1 MCSSVTE
8 ENPSMLVIMLS
19 KQVEVVLLI
28 LVGSF
33 IVTMRPKL
41 LIVEINVLAFRVF
54 DNKSMLKS
62 PANMI
67 SAFSFTQWSYIYDNF
82 SRKMSKLSEVESGLY
97 TQIKIIFLFFWHIC
111 AAQHSKANGTLKL
124 LMSVLVLKMMLSLR

>member
-19 KQVEVVLLI
+19 KQVEVVLQI

-62 PANMI
+62 SARI
-67 SAFSFTQWSYIYDNF
+67 SAFSFTQWSNI
-82 SRKMSKLSEVESGLY
+82 
-97 TQIKIIFLFFWHIC
+97 
-111 AAQHSKANGTLKL
+111 
-124 LMSVLVLKMMLSLR
+124 

>member
-19 KQVEVVLLI
+19 KQVEVVLQI

-62 PANMI
+62 PARMI
-67 SAFSFTQWSYIYDNF
+67 SAYQPFHLHNGVIY
-82 SRKMSKLSEVESGLY
+82 M
-97 TQIKIIFLFFWHIC
+97 TI
-111 AAQHSKANGTLKL
+111 
-124 LMSVLVLKMMLSLR
+124 SLEKCRNYLR

>member
-1 MCSSVTE
+1 M
-8 ENPSMLVIMLS
+8 
-19 KQVEVVLLI
+19 
-28 LVGSF
+28 
-33 IVTMRPKL
+33 
-41 LIVEINVLAFRVF
+41 
-54 DNKSMLKS
+54 
-62 PANMI
+62 
-67 SAFSFTQWSYIYDNF
+67 IYDNF